1 MSKSKDDCRIINVD
15 MKGNIIKD
23 LSKVKVPEHIRRNIF
38 NVLNSK

>member
-23 LSKVKVPEHIRRNIF
+23 LSKVKVPEQIRRNIF